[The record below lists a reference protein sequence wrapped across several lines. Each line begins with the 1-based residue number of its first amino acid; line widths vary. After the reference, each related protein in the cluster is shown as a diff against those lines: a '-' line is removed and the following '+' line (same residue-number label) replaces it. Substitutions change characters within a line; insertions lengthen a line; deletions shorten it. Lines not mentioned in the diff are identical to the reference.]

1 MYCILLI
8 EYIVADFIK
17 RTILGR
23 YTQVS

>member
-1 MYCILLI
+1 MFCILLI